1 MQMQNERLARVLAE
15 TPDFVAT
22 MDGVLANGEF
32 IAHGEL
38 YLNCAG
44 RRMIGLS
51 GLQKATGFSWHSF
64 HSEATCKYLQ
74 RVAWPMALHKGVWQ
88 GESQLLHRNGEEIP
102 VSQALIV
109 HRDEDGEVIGASS
122 IMRDISLLKRTETAL
137 REAEM
142 RYRGIFE
149 NTVEGIFRSTPD
161 GRYSD
166 VNPPLAQLYGFDS
179 PQQLIGELT
188 DISNQ
193 LYVDNTRRTDFASL
207 MAENGRVENF
217 ESAIRRKDGQEI
229 WISENARAIY
239 ETKYGLQVLAGY
251 EGTVVDITERVRA
264 KTARREDAERLR
276 QSEEKLRMI
285 VENSSNLFY
294 THTADHVVTY
304 ASPQTR
310 QFLDCEPED
319 ALIRWTEFATD
330 HPMNQ
335 KGMEIC
341 QRAIDSGERQPTYEL
356 ELRGAQGRV
365 VRVEVNEAPIVRDGK
380 TVAIVGALVDVT
392 QRRLAEQRLQHQAFH
407 DALTGLPNRALFMEQ
422 LQNALDALQE
432 EKALAVLFLDLDRF
446 KIINDSL
453 GHEIGDQL
461 LRAVAGR
468 LRGCLRPGDI
478 VARLGGDEFTV
489 LMPMIDS
496 VEDAIRVAMRI
507 ENELARSFALGTTN
521 ANHSAPEN
529 ESAPENRRAGKA
541 HSAFVTTAIGIAIAR
556 RSEGKIANGTPDD
569 ILRDADVAMYRA
581 KRKGRGAYEVF
592 DPQMN
597 ERAIERLALET
608 DLWQAAAREELRVF
622 YQPKVSLKTGQLCG
636 FEALVRWQHPQHGLL
651 APDSF
656 IALAEETGI
665 ILKIGQWV
673 LARSCAQMRLWHEK
687 FGGDWEISVN
697 LSSRQLTQPALVSE
711 IAQTLRDSG
720 LRAGRLKLEI
730 TESAVMEDAE
740 TSIRTLRELQNLGVA
755 IAIDDF
761 GTGYSSLSYLRRF
774 PVSNLKIDRSFVQKL
789 GIDREDTEIVR
800 AIITLSQTLGL
811 SVTAEGVETDSQL
824 QQLRD
829 LGCDV
834 AQGYLF
840 SQPLPEDAV
849 AALLESG
856 DAKFGL

>member
-1 MQMQNERLARVLAE
+1 
-15 TPDFVAT
+15 
-22 MDGVLANGEF
+22 
-32 IAHGEL
+32 
-38 YLNCAG
+38 
-44 RRMIGLS
+44 
-51 GLQKATGFSWHSF
+51 
-64 HSEATCKYLQ
+64 
-74 RVAWPMALHKGVWQ
+74 MA
-88 GESQLLHRNGEEIP
+88 
-102 VSQALIV
+102 
-109 HRDEDGEVIGASS
+109 
-122 IMRDISLLKRTETAL
+122 
-137 REAEM
+137 
-142 RYRGIFE
+142 
-149 NTVEGIFRSTPD
+149 
-161 GRYSD
+161 
-166 VNPPLAQLYGFDS
+166 
-179 PQQLIGELT
+179 
-188 DISNQ
+188 
-193 LYVDNTRRTDFASL
+193 
-207 MAENGRVENF
+207 
-217 ESAIRRKDGQEI
+217 
-229 WISENARAIY
+229 
-239 ETKYGLQVLAGY
+239 LQVLAGY

-264 KTARREDAERLR
+264 KAARREDAERLR

-294 THTADHVVTY
+294 THTADHVLTY

-330 HPMNQ
+330 HPMNR

-341 QRAIDSGERQPTYEL
+341 QRAIDTGERQPSYEL
-356 ELRGAQGRV
+356 ELRGMKGRV

-392 QRRLAEQRLQHQAFH
+392 KRRLAEQRLQHQAFH

-422 LQNALDALQE
+422 LQSALNALE
-432 EKALAVLFLDLDRF
+432 EDKALAVLFLDLDRF

-489 LMPMIDS
+489 LMPTIDT
-496 VEDAIRVAMRI
+496 VEDAIHVATRI
-507 ENELARSFALGTTN
+507 ENELARSFALGT
-521 ANHSAPEN
+521 APTETT
-529 ESAPENRRAGKA
+529 EETTENRRAGKA
-541 HSAFVTTAIGIAIAR
+541 HSTFVTTAIGIAIAR

-608 DLWQAAAREELRVF
+608 DLWQAAARDELRVF
-622 YQPKVSLKTGQLCG
+622 YQPKIALRNGKLCG

-687 FGGDWEISVN
+687 YGGNWEISVN
-697 LSSRQLTQPALVSE
+697 LSSRQLTQPTLVSE
-711 IAQTLRDSG
+711 VAQTLRDSG
-720 LRAGRLKLEI
+720 LRVGSLKLEI

-774 PVSNLKIDRSFVQKL
+774 PVTNLKVDRSFVQKL
-789 GIDREDTEIVR
+789 GIDHEDTEIVR
-800 AIITLSQTLGL
+800 AIVTLAQTLGL
-811 SVTAEGVETDSQL
+811 SVTAEGVETESQL
-824 QQLRD
+824 QQLRA
-829 LGCDV
+829 LGCDE

-840 SQPLPEDAV
+840 SKPLPEDAV
-849 AALLESG
+849 APLLECG
-856 DAKFGL
+856 DPKFDL